1 MSQRFEHC
9 HLAGSRITYL
19 GRDGLFEDKKDK
31 TLSEYAAWY
40 YLEKKG
46 WELVSVIVDQ
56 EGKTVSYFKRPFTKK
71 NS

>member
-19 GRDGLFEDKKDK
+19 GRDGLFEDKKDR

-40 YLEKKG
+40 YIYKNV
-46 WELVSVIVDQ
+46 WELVSVIVYQ
-56 EGKTVSYFKRPFTKK
+56 EGKTVSYFKRPFTKF
-71 NS
+71 